1 MLSLSLSVHISLL
14 YIEDND
20 IRCPKGFE
28 VIPEEER
35 ETLWSFCLC
44 LCESESANVEYV
56 LWWNG
61 VCGAHQGRPW
71 PPEDH
76 SPRGPWLFRRGT
88 VPLTQTQM
96 LSSTLLLLF
105 CVYVDYLEQYSQFM
119 SAQLLVLNFNL
130 YFSEH
135 YMIFFW
141 APIFVVCWLWHHLQ
155 ILLSCW
161 FCWNSDVF
169 CEACSYFIVSWV
181 FYNLLSYSITNKSVF
196 PELVILLLFFPR
208 STIDWRACWDMLRA
222 VPSGDG
228 LYLWRLMCDKY
239 MSTTSL

>member
-1 MLSLSLSVHISLL
+1 MLSLSLSVHVSLL

-28 VIPEEER
+28 VIPEEDR

-56 LWWNG
+56 LWRNG

-105 CVYVDYLEQYSQFM
+105 CVYVDYLERYSQFM

-135 YMIFFW
+135 YMIFFSSTDFLGLL
-141 APIFVVCWLWHHLQ
+141 ALASPPDSP
-155 ILLSCW
+155 ILL
-161 FCWNSDVF
+161 
-169 CEACSYFIVSWV
+169 
-181 FYNLLSYSITNKSVF
+181 
-196 PELVILLLFFPR
+196 ILLEFWCILRSLF
-208 STIDWRACWDMLRA
+208 
-222 VPSGDG
+222 V
-228 LYLWRLMCDKY
+228 LYSF
-239 MSTTSL
+239 MSFLQFIKLFYYQ